1 MNLASWVLLGGAAGI
16 LAGILFGAFAILR
29 PIGFRLRRAPPGR
42 RLSLSHLL
50 PAARPGIPGAGQGLA
65 ALHSDEMVHFVNY
78 WLDLRKADGM
88 RAREFDYW
96 ILGQPR
102 TQATPRWSV
111 VRDVLHWRN

>member
-1 MNLASWVLLGGAAGI
+1 MNLVYWVLVGGAAGI
-16 LAGILFGAFAILR
+16 LAGILFGDFAILR
-29 PIGFRLRRAPPGR
+29 PIGFAYVGLLLGR

-50 PAARPGIPGAGQGLA
+50 PAARPGIPGAGQGMA

-96 ILGQPR
+96 ILLGQPR
-102 TQATPRWSV
+102 T
-111 VRDVLHWRN
+111 